1 MAKKSYA
8 YAQLEA
14 IALEMRKNKD
24 MVFFYEY
31 ETPVATLPTGEVL
44 DLTKEF
50 GPLRTSGHGWA
61 IDETWLV
68 GVAVGV
74 AAAGSIAVVRLPSM
88 TTLYAIEYIYNQA
101 GKLRSMTG
109 GQASMPFVLWQGGG
123 GRTKGSRNNKLDKLG
138 KFGYR
143 GVDDQIHTSD
153 SERETL

>member
-14 IALEMRKNKD
+14 VALEMRKNQD

-50 GPLRTSGHGWA
+50 GTLRTSGHGWA
-61 IDETWLV
+61 IDESWLV
-68 GVAVGV
+68 GAAVGV

-109 GQASMPFVLWQGGG
+109 GQANMPFVL
-123 GRTKGSRNNKLDKLG
+123 
-138 KFGYR
+138 
-143 GVDDQIHTSD
+143 
-153 SERETL
+153 

>member
-1 MAKKSYA
+1 MAKKPYA

-14 IALEMRKNKD
+14 VALEMRRNKD

-44 DLTKEF
+44 DLVKEF
-50 GPLRTSGHGWA
+50 GPLRTSGRGWA

-88 TTLYAIEYIYNQA
+88 TTLFAIEYIYNQA
-101 GKLRSMTG
+101 GKLRFLRLGVWTLETDGRRAADCTG
-109 GQASMPFVLWQGGG
+109 RRADRVCADPLARLYWSG
-123 GRTKGSRNNKLDKLG
+123 
-138 KFGYR
+138 
-143 GVDDQIHTSD
+143 
-153 SERETL
+153 E